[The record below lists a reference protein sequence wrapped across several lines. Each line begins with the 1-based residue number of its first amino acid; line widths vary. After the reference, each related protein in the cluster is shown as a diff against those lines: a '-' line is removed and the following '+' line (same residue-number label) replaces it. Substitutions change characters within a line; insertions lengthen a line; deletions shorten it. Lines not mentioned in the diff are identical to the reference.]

1 MQKLTAQN
9 LEYHGAS
16 QDLKAEPSVD
26 STELSSVVSNKDKM
40 PARSTANNR
49 DVGAWNS
56 YAKANSKRVTEY
68 TGFDSAGVA
77 HHRVRSPSTVASD
90 DYKSSK
96 APGGSKFA
104 RVKVCNALEL
114 PHLMPMKSDLCIQS
128 SQGGRVFAKPI
139 RSPTPPLLPVITR
152 DVVGRQV
159 DYSESSSDDEW
170 GVIH

>member
-9 LEYHGAS
+9 LEYHGGS
-16 QDLKAEPSVD
+16 QDLKAEPSVG
-26 STELSSVVSNKDKM
+26 STELSSAVSNKDKM

-49 DVGAWNS
+49 DVSAWNN

-77 HHRVRSPSTVASD
+77 HHLVRSPSTVASD
-90 DYKSSK
+90 DYKPSK
-96 APGGSKFA
+96 APRASKFA
-104 RVKVCNALEL
+104 KVKVCDAPEL
-114 PHLMPMKSDLCIQS
+114 PHLMPMKSDLCIQRS
-128 SQGGRVFAKPI
+128 EGGRGFAKPL
-139 RSPTPPLLPVITR
+139 RSPTPPPPFVTR